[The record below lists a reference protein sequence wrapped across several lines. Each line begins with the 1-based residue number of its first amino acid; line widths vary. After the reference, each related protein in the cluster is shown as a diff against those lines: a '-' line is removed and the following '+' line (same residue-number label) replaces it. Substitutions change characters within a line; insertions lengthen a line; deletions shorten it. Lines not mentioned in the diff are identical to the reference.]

1 MENENKG
8 YAKHEYGVRNLEIR
22 GSGVHADLGFRK
34 HHQSTSENTSE
45 GARSAAAGKPAPRA
59 QDGPTCPVCGSPVE
73 PFAGNPRMAECRSCG
88 KAVRLEWRRR
98 V

>member
-1 MENENKG
+1 MENENRG
-8 YAKHEYGVRNLEIR
+8 YAKPEYGVRNPEVR
-22 GSGVHADLGFRK
+22 GTGVRADLGFRK

-88 KAVRLEWRRR
+88 KAVRL
-98 V
+98 